1 MINHDNVNLG
11 NFTFHILSLVGL
23 GTLPGILG
31 IWACLQMRTTH
42 IMICFLL
49 GNDGKAE
56 NLRLLFSDKPI
67 LSRIEQFNGW
77 PKKIPELFLAASA
90 EELPTHQQI
99 LGPSIQCYRYKKWR
113 IIFVGLGDV
122 RKLNSTTTI
131 FERFTKRIN
140 SEQCCKFNSKRVAFR
155 NCCWKRESNLGW

>member
-77 PKKIPELFLAASA
+77 PKKYRSFFWPLRQRSCRLINKSWDLRSSA
-90 EELPTHQQI
+90 TD
-99 LGPSIQCYRYKKWR
+99 KKWR

-155 NCCWKRESNLGW
+155 NCC